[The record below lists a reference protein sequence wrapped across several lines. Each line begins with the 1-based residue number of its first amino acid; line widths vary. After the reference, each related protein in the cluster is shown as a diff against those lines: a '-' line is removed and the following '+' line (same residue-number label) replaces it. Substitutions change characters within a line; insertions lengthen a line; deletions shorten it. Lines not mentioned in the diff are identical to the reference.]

1 MIIVVLTSGG
11 CSSDIFMIL
20 KLILFSD
27 AKLCWIKMG
36 KLLSKIFGSKEMRI
50 LMLGLDAAGKT
61 SILSLVMKTNHNCTC
76 WLVVYVL
83 PWVLYNGVVR
93 KIKVFLTE
101 CEISS
106 MYMYLYSKC
115 SIDFIRLS
123 SLCVI
128 LHQKG

>member
-1 MIIVVLTSGG
+1 
-11 CSSDIFMIL
+11 
-20 KLILFSD
+20 
-27 AKLCWIKMG
+27 
-36 KLLSKIFGSKEMRI
+36 MRI

-61 SILSLVMKTNHNCTC
+61 SILSLVMKTTTTV
-76 WLVVYVL
+76 LVDLWSVL
-83 PWVLYNGVVR
+83 PCVLYNCVVR